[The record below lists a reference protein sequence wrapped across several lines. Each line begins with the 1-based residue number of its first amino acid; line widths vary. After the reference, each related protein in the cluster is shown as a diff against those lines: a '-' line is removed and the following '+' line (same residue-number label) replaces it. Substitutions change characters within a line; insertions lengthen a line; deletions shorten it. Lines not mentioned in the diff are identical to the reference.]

1 MDGQNTN
8 ARGQKHYSSVG
19 GCTGGWLVSGKG
31 LGGAA
36 LGQADM
42 SLIFVLC
49 GAISWDPLLLA
60 SSFVLLT
67 LPLPQ
72 TEQGEGVIGDA
83 HAFK

>member
-1 MDGQNTN
+1 
-8 ARGQKHYSSVG
+8 
-19 GCTGGWLVSGKG
+19 
-31 LGGAA
+31 
-36 LGQADM
+36 M